1 METNINNYV
10 SVKEVVDGLMQY
22 PSMRDLSYESAV
34 RWAVDVM
41 GLVGSYDL
49 YKDDRQT
56 VIISNHRGKLPNGI
70 IRIEQCRRVSG
81 GGSLG
86 NLQYSSMTY
95 ATDTFHPSYN
105 KYPESYTKNTQMDT
119 WKNQGDWVYTSF
131 EKGLLEVAF
140 KTLYT
145 DDDGIIMLPTNTS
158 LYKAI
163 LAYIK
168 QEHFRGLYEID
179 KLSKSVFEESKA
191 EYMWYI
197 AQAQNSVMNV
207 SLDERQSISN
217 AAHRL
222 MWNEDFQ
229 QDGFRNLGDK
239 EYLRNIR

>member
-1 METNINNYV
+1 MDTNLNNYV

-34 RWAVDVM
+34 RWSVDVM

-49 YKDDRQT
+49 YKDDRET
-56 VIISNHRGKLPNGI
+56 IVIENHRGRLPNGI
-70 IRIEQCRRVSG
+70 IRIEQCRKIF
-81 GGSLG
+81 GSETG
-86 NLQYSSMTY
+86 NVQYDPMQY
-95 ATDTFHPSYN
+95 ATDVFQTSYN
-105 KYPESYTKNTQMDT
+105 KYPSEYTKKTQMYT
-119 WKNQGDWVYTSF
+119 WKNQGDWIYTSF
-131 EKGLLEVAF
+131 DRGLIEVGF

-179 KLSKSVFEESKA
+179 KISKAVFEEAKT
-191 EYMWYI
+191 EYCWYI

-207 SLDERQSISN
+207 SLDERQAISN

-222 MWNEDFQ
+222 MWNDDFQ
-229 QDGFRNLGDK
+229 QDAFRNLGDK
-239 EYLRNIR
+239 EYLRNRR

>member
-1 METNINNYV
+1 MDTNINNYV

-34 RWAVDVM
+34 RWSVDVM

-49 YKDDRQT
+49 YKDERQT
-56 VIISNHRGKLPNGI
+56 VIIENHRGKLPNGI
-70 IRIEQCRRVSG
+70 VKIEQCRKIA
-81 GGSLG
+81 GSTASVR
-86 NLQYSSMTY
+86 YDPMTY
-95 ATDTFHPSYN
+95 ATDMFHTSYD
-105 KYPESYTKNTQMDT
+105 KYPSNITENTQMYT
-119 WKNQGDWVYTSF
+119 WKNQGDWIYTSF
-131 EKGLLEVAF
+131 ERGLVEVGF

-145 DDDGIIMLPTNTS
+145 DDDGVIMLPTNTS

-179 KLSKSVFEESKA
+179 KLSKSVFEEAKV

-207 SLDERQSISN
+207 SLDERQAISN

-222 MWNEDFQ
+222 MWNNDFH
-229 QDGFRNLGDK
+229 QDAFRNLGDK

>member
-10 SVKEVVDGLMQY
+10 SIKEVVDGLMQY

-56 VIISNHRGKLPNGI
+56 VVIEDHKGKLPGGI
-70 IRIEQCRRVSG
+70 IKIDQCRKIR
-81 GGSLG
+81 GGSSG
-86 NLQYSSMTY
+86 SIQYDPMQY
-95 ATDTFHPSYN
+95 ATDVFITSYD
-105 KYPESYTKNTQMDT
+105 KYPVEETKKTQLYSYKT
-119 WKNQGDWVYTSF
+119 QGDYIFTSF
-131 EKGLLEVAF
+131 SRGMVEVGF

-145 DDDGIIMLPTNTS
+145 DDDGVIMLPTNTS

-179 KLSKSVFEESKA
+179 KVSRQVFDKA
-191 EYMWYI
+191 EQEYCWYI
-197 AQAQNSVMNV
+197 AQAQNSIMNV
-207 SLDERQSISN
+207 SLDERQAISN

-222 MWNEDFQ
+222 MWNDDFH
-229 QDGFRNLGDK
+229 QDAFRNLGDK
-239 EYLRNIR
+239 EYLRNRR